1 MEQRTGRLSVRVYA
15 TQAELPLEGST
26 VAVLQQGEGGRY
38 RLLSLQATDS
48 SGRIESVDIPAPAAG
63 ESTSPGDAG
72 SSDGFALCS
81 VWAEH
86 PGYAMLQ
93 MDGVQIFPGVET
105 VQNMELTPLVRG
117 QSSLQQRTVRDI
129 PAQDL

>member
-1 MEQRTGRLSVRVYA
+1 M
-15 TQAELPLEGST
+15 
-26 VAVLQQGEGGRY
+26 
-38 RLLSLQATDS
+38 
-48 SGRIESVDIPAPAAG
+48 
-63 ESTSPGDAG
+63 
-72 SSDGFALCS
+72 CS

-93 MDGVQIFPGVET
+93 VDGVQIFPGVET
-105 VQNMELTPLVRG
+105 VQNMELTPLERG